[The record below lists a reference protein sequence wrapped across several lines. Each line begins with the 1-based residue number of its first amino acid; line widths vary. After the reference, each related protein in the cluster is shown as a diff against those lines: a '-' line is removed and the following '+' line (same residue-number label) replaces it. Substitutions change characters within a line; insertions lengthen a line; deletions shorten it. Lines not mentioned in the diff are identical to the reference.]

1 MKSLT
6 QHILERRHVNDS
18 VVLLFNHIYGKL
30 EELVNQPAQDPMFN
44 NETRLYELFLE
55 NDKEYDIV
63 LLAEII
69 LIGILINS
77 VSVGATIFPQPRY
90 MAYGMGL
97 FFFVLFLEIF
107 KYVKWKPL
115 IRH

>member
-1 MKSLT
+1 MVAISFALYLIYLAGLVAIYKY
-6 QHILERRHVNDS
+6 IRAND
-18 VVLLFNHIYGKL
+18 
-30 EELVNQPAQDPMFN
+30 
-44 NETRLYELFLE
+44 
-55 NDKEYDIV
+55 DKEYGIV
-63 LLAEII
+63 LFAEIV
-69 LIGILINS
+69 LMGILINS

-97 FFFVLFLEIF
+97 FFLVLFLEIF